1 PAVVGNM
8 AIRTD
13 IGKTFVL
20 AEEPANVLE
29 NWVELVTTSD
39 VQSVNGKTGNVTLTK
54 ADVGLSNVSNTADS
68 DKPVATQ
75 SVNGLLSK
83 ADKAKL
89 DKATA
94 NATANTLMLRDS
106 SGNSKL
112 KRLTLESAP
121 SANADATTKAYVD
134 AQVSAVAG
142 GEVLSNSDWDAMRT
156 TASTGVVEGWVK
168 GCPIGGKLVGN
179 MSAGFVIDPVW
190 KLEVRPEGLNY
201 VTQRATLLKCVPKF
215 MIGFVWERIYDPAEA
230 KWSVWTCVAGDS
242 GPITAQVGGL
252 LENASVEAPF
262 RSVQNRSVYLY
273 NNSEPLTAQRI
284 GGEVRFWG
292 AMSST
297 KLDDMVSTNTATNP
311 TLAYFSDYD
320 YRADPNKPG
329 ADYTLGPS

>member
-1 PAVVGNM
+1 
-8 AIRTD
+8 
-13 IGKTFVL
+13 
-20 AEEPANVLE
+20 
-29 NWVELVTTSD
+29 
-39 VQSVNGKTGNVTLTK
+39 
-54 ADVGLSNVSNTADS
+54 
-68 DKPVATQ
+68 TQ

-215 MIGFVWERIYDPAEA
+215 MIGFAWERIYDPAEA
-230 KWSVWTCVAGDS
+230 KWSVWTCVAGD
-242 GPITAQVGGL
+242 TGL
-252 LENASVEAPF
+252 LEGLVGGTLADTSVEAPF
-262 RSVQNRSVYLY
+262 RAVNDRSTYLY
-273 NNSEPLTAQRI
+273 NSKEPLTVHRTAN
-284 GGEVRFWG
+284 EVRFFG
-292 AMSST
+292 SMTSKKTA
-297 KLDDMVSTNTATNP
+297 DMVSTDTTKNP
-311 TLAYFSDYD
+311 VLAYF
-320 YRADPNKPG
+320 ADHAYLSSKGSSLPG
-329 ADYTLGPS
+329 ADYTLGMATSRIQFPVQTGSYRNHWLCGPVAAGGAKLAFVAGR